1 MEHNE
6 SIRISLKIGNATGS
20 KMAVVAEKELVSGE
34 YIIQHWSPIFL
45 NKLLKDNY
53 FKNGQTDVSIL
64 KVWQDCCSYYYMPRI
79 LNQSVFEMTVTGG
92 VTKGDYFGYA
102 DGKDGDKYLGFKF
115 GEQVFSIGVDEAA
128 LLIEC
133 ETAAKYKAEHA
144 KGQEASGGATGAGAA
159 NGTGTSSQGNGN
171 GGSSSGGASGG
182 SSQGGGS
189 RRSSTRAFSEPPI

>member
-1 MEHNE
+1 
-6 SIRISLKIGNATGS
+6 
-20 KMAVVAEKELVSGE
+20 
-34 YIIQHWSPIFL
+34 
-45 NKLLKDNY
+45 
-53 FKNGQTDVSIL
+53 
-64 KVWQDCCSYYYMPRI
+64 MPRI
-79 LNQSVFEMTVTGG
+79 LNQSVFEMTVTDG

-182 SSQGGGS
+182 SSQGGGQS
-189 RRSSTRAFSEPPI
+189 KKQYKSFFGTANLNPLTGPIGCQNIYAELIQLFTSKPGVKVTVKLDITAETETGFDDGTVRAVSENSKVLKLESSEFNED